1 MLFRSNTI
9 NALRQKVEILEKSSR
24 DKMRPGYT
32 QMQDAV
38 PSSYGILFST
48 YSNALSRDWWRVS
61 KCNER
66 IKMVNLGGGAIGT
79 GLSIPRFFI
88 MEVVSELRKITDL
101 PLAHAENMPDATAN
115 QDKWVEMHAIL
126 KAHAVNLEKISS
138 DIRLLS
144 SDITG
149 AKSITIPSRQVG
161 SSIMPGKINPVIPE
175 FVISSAHRVYSNDML
190 ITSLSGLGNLELN
203 AYLPSIGCALIESL
217 KLLISCNVTL
227 LHNLFEGLEIN
238 EAAGYKAV
246 LFSPSVTTA
255 LVPYIGYNKAAEIAV
270 IMKDKKT
277 DVYEANSITKSI
289 DPAMLETILQP
300 ANLLKLGFSIDD
312 L

>member
-1 MLFRSNTI
+1 
-9 NALRQKVEILEKSSR
+9 
-24 DKMRPGYT
+24 
-32 QMQDAV
+32 
-38 PSSYGILFST
+38 
-48 YSNALSRDWWRVS
+48 
-61 KCNER
+61 
-66 IKMVNLGGGAIGT
+66 MVNLGGGAIGT

-101 PLAHAENMPDATAN
+101 PLAHAENMTDATTN
-115 QDKWVEMHAIL
+115 QDKWVEIHAIL

-149 AKSITIPSRQVG
+149 EKSISIPSRQVG

-175 FVISSAHRVYSNDML
+175 FVISSAHRVYANDIL
-190 ITSLSGLGNLELN
+190 ITSLCGLGTLELN
-203 AYLPSIGCALIESL
+203 AYLPSIGCAIIESL
-217 KLLISCNVTL
+217 KLLISCNITML
-227 LHNLFEGLEIN
+227 QNLFEGMEIN

-255 LVPYIGYNKAAEIAV
+255 LIPYIGYNKAAEIAG

-277 DVYEANSITKSI
+277 DVYEANSITKSM
-289 DPAMLETILQP
+289 DPAILETILQP
-300 ANLLKLGFSIDD
+300 SNLLKLGFSIDD